1 MMNQVDI
8 VKVVASTH
16 FILLHREL
24 ELLLNLL

>member
-8 VKVVASTH
+8 TKGLAPTH
-16 FILLHREL
+16 FMLLHREL

>member
-8 VKVVASTH
+8 IKVVASTH
-16 FILLHREL
+16 FILLRQER